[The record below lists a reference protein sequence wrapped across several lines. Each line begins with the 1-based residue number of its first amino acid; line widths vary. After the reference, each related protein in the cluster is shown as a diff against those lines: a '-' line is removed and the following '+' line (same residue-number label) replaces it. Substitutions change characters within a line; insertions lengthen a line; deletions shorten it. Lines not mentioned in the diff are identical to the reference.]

1 MADIQHNGFRD
12 SSHVVNFNDD
22 HYNEYKYKLL
32 STLEQLGLKNMLEP
46 VNGILNTCPE
56 PVSRSYTC

>member
-1 MADIQHNGFRD
+1 MAAIQHNEFRD
-12 SSHVVNFNDD
+12 LSHVVKFNGDN
-22 HYNEYKYKLL
+22 YNEYKYELL

-56 PVSRSYTC
+56 PVST

>member
-1 MADIQHNGFRD
+1 MAAIQHNGFGD
-12 SSHVVNFNDD
+12 LSHVVKFNDD
-22 HYNEYKYKLL
+22 NYNEYKYELL

-56 PVSRSYTC
+56 PANDN